1 MPHARGSKA
10 STKIL
15 ATTTIWSLAMM
26 IRRSAHLWPTYVSIS
41 KGLPGR
47 HLPSILWMH
56 ENFSC
61 IDLKRQRSQKNIH
74 QLPWPKL
81 LRRHANQR
89 PHAKALVV
97 DTEMRH
103 IRKIVAELVACES
116 FGKAC
121 EGSTNW
127 LSRHSAFAGWMV
139 DPGPWTMRFGPWN
152 MDALTGS
159 DMPKSRSL
167 SSYSSEHHSACDGS
181 SLSNFL

>member
-1 MPHARGSKA
+1 MHQ
-10 STKIL
+10 L
-15 ATTTIWSLAMM
+15 AKVRLEDICL
-26 IRRSAHLWPTYVSIS
+26 RSFGCMRTFSALIS
-41 KGLPGR
+41 
-47 HLPSILWMH
+47 
-56 ENFSC
+56 
-61 IDLKRQRSQKNIH
+61 KRQRSQKNIH

-103 IRKIVAELVACES
+103 IRKIVAELEHELGSLPAKS

-139 DPGPWTMRFGPWN
+139 DPGPWTVRFGPWN

-159 DMPKSRSL
+159 DMPKLQLEPLQLRAPQCL
-167 SSYSSEHHSACDGS
+167 
-181 SLSNFL
+181 

>member
-1 MPHARGSKA
+1 MP
-10 STKIL
+10 IL
-15 ATTTIWSLAMM
+15 TTGQSLAMM
-26 IRRSAHLWPTYVSIS
+26 IGRSAHLWPTYVSIS